1 MTDTSEANLI
11 EGLCRFQE
19 DLKIDFSLNDV
30 LKSLMSSLT
39 KDEFKKLKEIRKN
52 DLLVDRLLFYYIYIQ
67 KNVRPLILSLR
78 ESYEWIYHKIY
89 YATPNDKWISD
100 YRVAI
105 RDIPN
110 NKDSNVHRTDYLWTI
125 QQDLKT
131 LKRGQYLVLFGKLG
145 FGKKWLAS

>member
-78 ESYEWIYHKIY
+78 ESYEWIHHKIY